1 MGEILLVTQRK
12 DCYWAEILA
21 EAASRFD
28 LSVAVIGE
36 GDLDE
41 ASLPSY
47 RLLII
52 DSAAVDNLV
61 AAIESIH
68 SCAPLLGVIVVSSAP
83 HWREATEALLA
94 GAVDYVRREDSVAR
108 ISDLLCDSLARSPS
122 MWSRPQLPRR

>member
-1 MGEILLVTQRK
+1 MEEILLVTQRK

-61 AAIESIH
+61 AVIESIH
-68 SCAPLLGVIVVSSAP
+68 SCAPLLRVIVVSSAP
-83 HWREATEALLA
+83 HWREATEVLRA
-94 GAVDYVRREDSVAR
+94 GAVDYVRREDSVAG
-108 ISDLLCDSLARSPS
+108 ISAMLCGN
-122 MWSRPQLPRR
+122 LPRRPSIWSSRQTTVR